1 MGPGKWILLV
11 CGAALILAYTGWW
24 YRTREEPVVW
34 RWPAAALRAWA
45 LLLAWL
51 ILLNPAIPVADGGA
65 DGGAVA
71 LLDAS
76 FSMTRPG
83 APDGSTVWSA
93 ALDSVAAFKRVWLFG
108 GPAPHSVST
117 DSLPTAPLYPESRL
131 APALRA
137 AATAGAG
144 RAVVFTDARLADV
157 AVSLELARRQGFA
170 FSVIRLG
177 SSHPEAGIAEVT
189 ATAWAEVG
197 DTAEVR
203 VEVVAAD
210 LEGDSVTLEVVDESG
225 RVRAAGSATLPATGR
240 YMPLHLRFPLPEP
253 ADYQRYTVRLTLDSP
268 DLEIHDDQ
276 RVFYVRVTERPAGPV
291 LISLRPD
298 WEPSFLLPVL
308 DRLSDA
314 PATAYL
320 RLADGLVSS
329 DDYRTV
335 PLSTVRRR
343 VREAPLVVLHGY
355 GAEAPGWAQ
364 TLVGGAERLL
374 IVAAGTRA
382 FELPGWGLRVGT
394 PAQGEW
400 YAAGEIPPSPMAL
413 DLGGIPVEEL
423 SPLVAVRTVETRRS
437 WQALNLRRFRRGE
450 PLPAV
455 VAGSAGARRWA
466 VATAEGYWRWASRPG
481 AGRQLYRALWTG
493 VAGWLLDGRSDG
505 AIGVEPRRRVV
516 ERGEPLRWRA
526 PERIDSF
533 TVELSASDPGTVWRG
548 VAAGGDSLATV
559 MPPGRYRHTS
569 RAYRDGRVAASAEGP
584 VEVEEFSR
592 ELLPASGAPSPEFL
606 AAEARAHVGRP
617 AAGSRGLAT
626 LGWPYLI
633 LIALFCGE
641 WAVRRVSGL
650 R

>member
-1 MGPGKWILLV
+1 VGPVKWILLI
-11 CGAALILAYTGWW
+11 CGGAVILVYTVWW
-24 YRTREEPVVW
+24 YRTREEPVAG
-34 RWPAAALRAWA
+34 RALAAALRAAA
-45 LLLAWL
+45 LLLVWL
-51 ILLNPAIPVADGGA
+51 ILLNPAIPVAGQGA
-65 DGGAVA
+65 RGEVA

-76 FSMTRPG
+76 LSMTRPG

-93 ALDSVAAFKRVWLFG
+93 ALDSVARFTRVWLFG

-117 DSLPTAPLYPESRL
+117 DSLPTTPLYPESRL

-137 AATAGAG
+137 AASA
-144 RAVVFTDARLADV
+144 RAVRGVVITDARLADV
-157 AVSLELARRQGFA
+157 AASLELARRQAFA

-177 SSHPEAGIAEVT
+177 SSYPEAGIAEVT
-189 ATAWAEVG
+189 ATPWAEVG

-210 LEGDSVTLEVVDESG
+210 LEGDSVNLEVVDEDG
-225 RVRAAGSATLPATGR
+225 RVRAAGRAALPAAGR
-240 YMPLHLRFPLPEP
+240 YMPLHLRFPVRGR
-253 ADYQRYTVRLTLDSP
+253 AGYQRYTVRLSLGSP
-268 DLEIHDDQ
+268 DLEARDDR
-276 RVFYVRVTERPAGPV
+276 RVFYIRVTERPAGPV

-320 RLADGLVSS
+320 WIAEGLVGS
-329 DDYRTV
+329 DDYHAV

-343 VREAPLVVLHGY
+343 VRGAPLLVLHGY
-355 GAEAPGWAQ
+355 DAEAPGWAQ
-364 TLVGGAERLL
+364 TLASGAERLL
-374 IVAAGTRA
+374 VITAGARA
-382 FELPGWGLRVGT
+382 FELPGLGIRVGA

-400 YAAGEIPPSPMAL
+400 YAASDVLPSPMAL
-413 DLGGIPVEEL
+413 DLGGVAVEEL
-423 SPLVAVRTVETRRS
+423 SPLLRVRAVDARRTWR
-437 WQALNLRRFRRGE
+437 ALNLRRFRRGE
-450 PLPAV
+450 PLPAI
-455 VAGSAGARRWA
+455 VAGSAGTRRWA

-505 AIGVEPRRRVV
+505 AIGVEPRWRVV
-516 ERGEPLRWRA
+516 ERGEPMRWRA
-526 PERIDSF
+526 PQRVDSLA
-533 TVELSASDPGTVWRG
+533 VELSASDSGTVWRG

-559 MPPGRYRHTS
+559 APPGRYRYIA

-592 ELLPASGAPSPEFL
+592 ELLPASGTPSPELL
-606 AAEARAHVGRP
+606 AAEARVRAGRP
-617 AAGSRGLAT
+617 AGGSRGLAT